1 MINFSDIEDAFLYV
15 SSDKPF
21 MNTALLNKKTGETFY
36 HSEFSDE
43 DNFPEDVEN
52 EDYIE
57 IPHKNDLNLGR
68 NLVFDFVLKYIP
80 EKFDEVDSF
89 FHRKGAYS
97 NYKYLLEKL
106 NLIDK
111 WHKFEDEKIKTILL
125 EWCRE
130 NGIQV
135 E

>member
-15 SSDKPF
+15 SSDQPF
-21 MNTALLNKKTGETFY
+21 MNTAVLNKKTGETFY
-36 HSEFSDE
+36 HSELSGE
-43 DNFPEDVEN
+43 DDFPEDVEN
-52 EDYIE
+52 EDYIG

-68 NLVFDFVLKYIP
+68 NLVFDFVHKYIP
-80 EKFDEVDSF
+80 EKSDEVDSF

-106 NLIDK
+106 NLLDK
-111 WHKFEDEKIKTILL
+111 WHKFEDEKTKTILL
-125 EWCRE
+125 EWCQK

>member
-1 MINFSDIEDAFLYV
+1 MINFSEIEDALLFV
-15 SSDKPF
+15 SSEQRF
-21 MNTALLNKKTGETFY
+21 MNTAVLNRKTGKIFY

-68 NLVFDFVLKYIP
+68 NLVFDFVLRYIP
-80 EKFDEVDSF
+80 EKADEVDSF

-106 NLIDK
+106 NLLDK
-111 WHKFEDEKIKTILL
+111 WYKFEDERTKIILL

-130 NGIQV
+130 NEIQV

>member
-1 MINFSDIEDAFLYV
+1 
-15 SSDKPF
+15 
-21 MNTALLNKKTGETFY
+21 MNTAVLNKKTGEIFY
-36 HSEFSDE
+36 HSELSGE
-43 DNFPEDVEN
+43 DDFPEDVEN
-52 EDYIE
+52 DNYIE

-80 EKFDEVDSF
+80 GKSDEVESF

-97 NYKYLLEKL
+97 KYKSLLEKL

-111 WHKFEDEKIKTILL
+111 WHKFEDEKTKTILL
-125 EWCRE
+125 EWCHE
-130 NGIQV
+130 NGFQV

>member
-1 MINFSDIEDAFLYV
+1 MINFSDIEDAFLFV
-15 SSDKPF
+15 SSARPF
-21 MNTALLNKKTGETFY
+21 TNTAVLNKKTGKTFY
-36 HSEFSDE
+36 RSEFSGE
-43 DNFPEDVEN
+43 DDFPEDVEN

-57 IPHKNDLNLGR
+57 IPHKNDLNLGI

-80 EKFDEVDSF
+80 EKADKVDSF

-106 NLIDK
+106 NLLDN
-111 WHKFEDEKIKTILL
+111 WYKFEDEKTKTILL
-125 EWCRE
+125 EWCLE
-130 NGIQV
+130 NDIQV

>member
-1 MINFSDIEDAFLYV
+1 
-15 SSDKPF
+15 
-21 MNTALLNKKTGETFY
+21 MNTAVLNKKTGQTFY
-36 HSEFSDE
+36 RSEFSGE
-43 DNFPEDVEN
+43 DDFPEDVES

-68 NLVFDFVLKYIP
+68 NLVFDFVLKYLP
-80 EKFDEVDSF
+80 EKSDEVDSF

-106 NLIDK
+106 NLLDK
-111 WHKFEDEKIKTILL
+111 WYKFEDEKTKSALL
-125 EWCRE
+125 EWCRV
-130 NGIQV
+130 NGIQA

>member
-1 MINFSDIEDAFLYV
+1 MINFSDIEDAFLFV
-15 SSDKPF
+15 SSDQRF
-21 MNTALLNKKTGETFY
+21 MNSAVLNRKSGEIFY
-36 HSEFSDE
+36 RSEFSGE
-43 DNFPEDVEN
+43 DDFPEDVDS

-80 EKFDEVDSF
+80 EKANEVDSF

-106 NLIDK
+106 NLLDK
-111 WHKFEDEKIKTILL
+111 WYKFEDEKIKTILL
-125 EWCRE
+125 EWCLK
-130 NGIQV
+130 NDIQV

>member
-1 MINFSDIEDAFLYV
+1 MIKYSDIEDAFLYV
-15 SSDKPF
+15 SSDQPF
-21 MNTALLNKKTGETFY
+21 MNTAVLNKKTGEIFY
-36 HSEFSDE
+36 HSEFCGDE
-43 DNFPEDVEN
+43 DFPEDVEN
-52 EDYIE
+52 EGYIE

-68 NLVFDFVLKYIP
+68 NLVFDFVIKYIP

-106 NLIDK
+106 NLLDK
-111 WHKFEDEKIKTILL
+111 WYKFEDEKTKAMLL
-125 EWCRE
+125 EWCHE
-130 NGIQV
+130 NGIQA